1 MNVKFDNVALSPV
14 LNSSMAQVAPAADTR
29 MEIIWGKSRIHP
41 VFSVS
46 VGYCFL
52 TVWVLFSTF
61 NGPFLTFSLTY
72 LVSYVPPM
80 N

>member
-1 MNVKFDNVALSPV
+1 MEYDNVALSPV
-14 LNSSMAQVAPAADTR
+14 LNFSTSQVAPAADTR

-46 VGYCFL
+46 VGDCFFNSLFLFL
-52 TVWVLFSTF
+52 TFH
-61 NGPFLTFSLTY
+61 GPFLTFSLTY
-72 LVSYVPPM
+72 LVSYVPEM